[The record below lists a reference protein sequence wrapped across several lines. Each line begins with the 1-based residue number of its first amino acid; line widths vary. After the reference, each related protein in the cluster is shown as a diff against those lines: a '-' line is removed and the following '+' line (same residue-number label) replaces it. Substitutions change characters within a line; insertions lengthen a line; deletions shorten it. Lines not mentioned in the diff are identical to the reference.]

1 MCVCLFVC
9 VCVCVYLCVCVC
21 VCGQAIVT
29 LRGVFCYLVS
39 PYGQLVL
46 YGKSIGAVAPKT
58 ARKVAFFF
66 SFVCSFLVIYVRSG

>member
-1 MCVCLFVC
+1 MENRNSTVC
-9 VCVCVYLCVCVC
+9 VCLCVCVC

-58 ARKVAFFF
+58 ARKVAIFFN
-66 SFVCSFLVIYVRSG
+66 FVCSFLVIYVRSG